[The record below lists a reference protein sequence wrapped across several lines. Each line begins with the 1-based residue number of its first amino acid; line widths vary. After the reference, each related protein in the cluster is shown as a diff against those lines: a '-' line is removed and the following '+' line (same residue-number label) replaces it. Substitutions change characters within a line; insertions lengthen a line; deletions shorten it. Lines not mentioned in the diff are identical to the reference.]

1 MDFDC
6 LLEYIYNDESI
17 ISKIKTYDE
26 TKSIQLEWSQSNLI
40 LINNQIFLP
49 YKEISLQNIDL
60 LLQWTIGKVLTFYY
74 NHIDISDE
82 LIIIEEIIHVFI
94 NTLKICILK

>member
-60 LLQWTIGKVLTFYY
+60 LVQWTIGKF
-74 NHIDISDE
+74 
-82 LIIIEEIIHVFI
+82 
-94 NTLKICILK
+94 